1 MRWIALLV
9 VLTPALAA
17 AQAEPP
23 APPAPPAPAEAAP
36 AVPEAAPASPEAAPP
51 ATAPEQAPLAPA
63 APAATPVPHFGHQRT
78 AGILVEAGVHTGFGA
93 GGRIAAGN
101 VGARATVAWNP
112 IIVGIVEADMTSA
125 RFDAASSLQINADA
139 YALFLQGSARARIGA
154 IGGYRRNTILGN
166 GASLGGYAVVDLGPR
181 LALEILGGITWYPD
195 GNERASAEF
204 GLAAG
209 EEFGF
214 PGPEL
219 VYAANVGLLIFP

>member
-1 MRWIALLV
+1 A
-9 VLTPALAA
+9 
-17 AQAEPP
+17 
-23 APPAPPAPAEAAP
+23 
-36 AVPEAAPASPEAAPP
+36 
-51 ATAPEQAPLAPA
+51 APA
-63 APAATPVPHFGHQRT
+63 APAAPAVAPVPHFGHQRT
-78 AGILVEAGVHTGFGA
+78 AGLLVEAGFHTGFGA
-93 GGRIAAGN
+93 GGRIGAGN
-101 VGARATVAWNP
+101 VGARASVGWNP
-112 IIVGIVEADMTSA
+112 IIVGIVDADMAGA

-181 LALEILGGITWYPD
+181 LAIEILGGITWYPD

-209 EEFGF
+209 EELGF

-219 VYAANVGLLIFP
+219 VYAANVGLLVFP